1 MNRNDEPKKQPV
13 PFGINGQR
21 EAIIPD
27 TPSGD
32 NSASY
37 EKGFPPIT
45 MVLKAAGGLPPKGQ
59 DMNQILYELSNLLR
73 WFSAGAL
80 NTFDADFNEGIGGYP
95 KGAVILGNDAETIF
109 INRLNGNKSNPNT
122 TPTNWFNLSTG
133 YLKTASN
140 LSEIATA
147 GPAAVAA
154 AVANLGLTEAAA
166 AAADALK
173 KSANLSDLA
182 SKPASRTNLGLGNS
196 STRDVALVS
205 DYPIGTAD
213 KVVTLPGLV
222 SYALAQSK
230 NLSDVTNA
238 ATARNNLGL
247 GNSSTLDVG
256 SAANTVAAGNDTRIT
271 GALQKT
277 QNLNDLSDK
286 PQSRVN
292 LGLGNSSTRDVATSA
307 EIPVGTADKVLTLPG
322 LMILFGKINFTGN
335 SFIRIPD
342 RPGGLIIQW
351 GKATGLATGTSF
363 STVTFP
369 TAFPNYTGS
378 VITTRNYSAAAT
390 GAQANQTVRNVTSTT
405 FEVNAADTV
414 VVDLFWVAFGY

>member
-147 GPAAVAA
+147 GPAAVAS
-154 AVANLGLTEAAA
+154 AVDNLGLTEAAA
-166 AAADALK
+166 AAANALK
-173 KSANLSDLA
+173 KSANLSDLID
-182 SKPASRTNLGLGNS
+182 KPLARSNLG
-196 STRDVALVS
+196 V
-205 DYPIGTAD
+205 TA
-213 KVVTLPGLV
+213 
-222 SYALAQSK
+222 
-230 NLSDVTNA
+230 
-238 ATARNNLGL
+238 
-247 GNSSTLDVG
+247 
-256 SAANTVAAGNDTRIT
+256 
-271 GALQKT
+271 
-277 QNLNDLSDK
+277 
-286 PQSRVN
+286 
-292 LGLGNSSTRDVATSA
+292 
-307 EIPVGTADKVLTLPG
+307 
-322 LMILFGKINFTGN
+322 
-335 SFIRIPD
+335 
-342 RPGGLIIQW
+342 
-351 GKATGLATGTSF
+351 
-363 STVTFP
+363 
-369 TAFPNYTGS
+369 
-378 VITTRNYSAAAT
+378 
-390 GAQANQTVRNVTSTT
+390 
-405 FEVNAADTV
+405 
-414 VVDLFWVAFGY
+414 

>member
-1 MNRNDEPKKQPV
+1 MNRTDEPKKQPV

-147 GPAAVAA
+147 GPASVAA
-154 AVANLGLTEAAA
+154 AVANLGLTETAA

-173 KSANLSDLA
+173 KSANLSDLN
-182 SKPASRTNLGLGNS
+182 SKSIARTNLGLGDAAQKTVTTSPQDITLGRVMQVGDGGLLS
-196 STRDVALVS
+196 SGGV
-205 DYPIGTAD
+205 
-213 KVVTLPGLV
+213 K
-222 SYALAQSK
+222 
-230 NLSDVTNA
+230 
-238 ATARNNLGL
+238 L
-247 GNSSTLDVG
+247 GNGVDLNTIIINGLYSCVAPVNGVAGAGITVLTVETYNQDWILQKLYVFDTGRLFYRARASTVWSTWSEIFSSKSPPTPAQVG
-256 SAANTVAAGNDTRIT
+256 ALPIT
-271 GALQKT
+271 GGVISGGIQ
-277 QNLNDLSDK
+277 
-286 PQSRVN
+286 
-292 LGLGNSSTRDVATSA
+292 VA
-307 EIPVGTADKVLTLPG
+307 
-322 LMILFGKINFTGN
+322 
-335 SFIRIPD
+335 
-342 RPGGLIIQW
+342 
-351 GKATGLATGTSF
+351 
-363 STVTFP
+363 
-369 TAFPNYTGS
+369 S
-378 VITTRNYSAAAT
+378 V
-390 GAQANQTVRNVTSTT
+390 NVTG
-405 FEVNAADTV
+405 D
-414 VVDLFWVAFGY
+414 

>member
-147 GPAAVAA
+147 GPAAVAS
-154 AVANLGLTEAAA
+154 AVDNLGLTEAAA
-166 AAADALK
+166 AAANALK
-173 KSANLSDLA
+173 KSANLSDLID
-182 SKPASRTNLGLGNS
+182 KPLARSNLG
-196 STRDVALVS
+196 V
-205 DYPIGTAD
+205 TAASL
-213 KVVTLPGLV
+213 TNAGLV
-222 SYALAQSK
+222 RLSDNVGSTDTTLAATINSVTYTFGQAQSK
-230 NLSDVTNA
+230 MSKGSNGADIPDKA
-238 ATARNNLGL
+238 AFRL
-247 GNSSTLDVG
+247 
-256 SAANTVAAGNDTRIT
+256 
-271 GALQKT
+271 ALQ
-277 QNLNDLSDK
+277 
-286 PQSRVN
+286 
-292 LGLGNSSTRDVATSA
+292 LGAAALLGVGTRDDIPAGSTSLLATMDCLASLIPKRSYSA
-307 EIPVGTADKVLTLPG
+307 NDY
-322 LMILFGKINFTGN
+322 
-335 SFIRIPD
+335 IRIPD
-342 RPGGLIIQW
+342 VPRGLMIQW
-351 GKATGLATGTSF
+351 GYF
-363 STVTFP
+363 SSGQGVNFP
-369 TAFPNYTGS
+369 TPFSVDCLTVLQIPQSADTGAHGLIYHQTLS
-378 VITTRNYSAAAT
+378 FNAQGFLRNAAASSVPCRWI
-390 GAQANQTVRNVTSTT
+390 AI
-405 FEVNAADTV
+405 
-414 VVDLFWVAFGY
+414 GY